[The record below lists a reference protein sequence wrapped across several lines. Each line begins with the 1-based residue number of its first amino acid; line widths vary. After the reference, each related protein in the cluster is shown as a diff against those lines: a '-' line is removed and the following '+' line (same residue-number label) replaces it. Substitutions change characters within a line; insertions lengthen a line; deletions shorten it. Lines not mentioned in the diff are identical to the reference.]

1 MSVVDMRLISII
13 GFIDEL
19 DSVSLVCASL
29 CAFEPDIV
37 DKFFKDANKFTNF
50 VGTNSSISYENMLTE
65 IVSKIN
71 KKILNPDENSLM
83 SKKQIIKYI
92 ASFKEKCE
100 KNINKIN
107 FYKNEINLNNNII
120 NDLKYFENLDYGIS
134 KFKNFE
140 YMIVRFIKI
149 FKPDFQK
156 LSLPENYDKFII
168 EKISEDNENY
178 YCVIFISKEFEKEIN
193 SVFDKIKFNE
203 IEISGLEFTPK
214 QEIDKLKLK
223 NKIIDAEIYKLKEGI
238 EKFWEHQK
246 ITCAKVYSCLKQY
259 EKCEQ
264 IKSFAKTYNDNFVLV
279 GWVPEFKIKEISE
292 KLDKISRVE
301 YFVESGDELLK
312 FSPPTKLKNK
322 NIFSPFEF
330 FVSTYGLPKY
340 SDIDPT
346 SFVAI
351 TYTIIFGIM
360 FADVGQGLLLAL
372 FGLFLSKIKKIDL
385 GKIMTTCGI
394 SSSAF
399 GFIFGSVFGFEEALN
414 SVYNIINFKPIR
426 VMESPMKIII
436 SSIFIGI
443 FCLILAMCAN
453 IYSLMK
459 KNNILE
465 AILSHSGACGIVLYS
480 SLILL
485 LLGNLGVMSIN
496 PIILELIIISSLIF
510 IFLKELIENKVY
522 KREKINWGDYIISQ
536 FFELFEIIL
545 GYFTNTISFI
555 RIGVFIFVHAGMMM
569 VVFSLANMTGQ
580 YLLTVILGNLFVTCF
595 EALLV
600 GMQVMRLQ
608 FCELFGRFFEGGGRE
623 FKPIIA
629 DIRILSKPKN

>member
-1 MSVVDMRLISII
+1 MSVVNMRLVSVI
-13 GFIDEL
+13 GFINEL
-19 DSVSLVCASL
+19 DSAALACASL
-29 CAFEPDIV
+29 CAFEPDVV
-37 DKFFKDANKFTNF
+37 DKFFKDANKFSPFIN
-50 VGTNSSISYENMLTE
+50 VNDAISYENMLNET
-65 IVSKIN
+65 VGKIN
-71 KKILNPDENSLM
+71 KKISKSNNNDLM
-83 SKKQIIKYI
+83 PKKQIAKYI
-92 ASFKEKCE
+92 ISFKEKCD
-100 KNINKIN
+100 KIINKIN
-107 FYKNEINLNNNII
+107 FYNNEISLNNSVI
-120 NDLKYFENLDYGIS
+120 NDLKYFKNLNYGI
-134 KFKNFE
+134 KRFKDFE
-140 YMIVRFIKI
+140 YMSVKFVKI

-156 LSLPENYDKFII
+156 LILPESDDKFII

-178 YCVIFISKEFEKEIN
+178 YCVIFISKEFENEIN
-193 SVFDKIKFNE
+193 SVFKKIKLSE
-203 IEISGLEFTPK
+203 VGISNLEFTPQ

-223 NKIIDAEIYKLKEGI
+223 NKMIDAEIYKLKDGI

-246 ITCAKVYSCLKQY
+246 SSCAKVYSCLKQY

-279 GWVPEFKIKEISE
+279 GWVPEFKIQEISE

-312 FSPPTKLKNK
+312 FSPPTKLKNR

-346 SFVAI
+346 LFVAI

-372 FGLFLSKIKKIDL
+372 FGLFLSKFKKIGL
-385 GKIMTTCGI
+385 GKVMVTCGI
-394 SSSAF
+394 SSSVF

-414 SVYNIINFKPIR
+414 PIYNVINFQPIR

-436 SSIFIGI
+436 SSICIGI

-453 IYSLMK
+453 IYSLLK
-459 KNNILE
+459 KNDALE

-485 LLGNLGVMSIN
+485 LLNTLSIVAVN
-496 PIILELIIISSLIF
+496 PIILELIIILALIF
-510 IFLKELIENKVY
+510 IFLKEFIKNRVY
-522 KREKINWGDYIISQ
+522 KHEKISWGDYIISQ

-569 VVFSLANMTGQ
+569 VVFSLAKMTGQ
-580 YLLTVILGNLFVTCF
+580 YLLTVILGNLFVTGF

>member
-1 MSVVDMRLISII
+1 MSVVNMRLVSVI
-13 GFIDEL
+13 GFISEL
-19 DSVSLVCASL
+19 DSATLACASL
-29 CAFEPDIV
+29 CAFEPDVV
-37 DKFFKDANKFTNF
+37 DKFFKDANKFSPFIN
-50 VGTNSSISYENMLTE
+50 VNDAISYENMLTE
-65 IVSKIN
+65 TVYKIN
-71 KKILNPDENSLM
+71 KKISKSNNNDLM
-83 SKKQIIKYI
+83 PKKQIAKYI
-92 ASFKEKCE
+92 TSFKEKCD
-100 KNINKIN
+100 KIISKIN
-107 FYKNEINLNNNII
+107 FYNNEIDLNNSII
-120 NDLKYFENLDYGIS
+120 NDLKYFKNLNYAI
-134 KFKNFE
+134 KRFKNFE
-140 YMIVRFIKI
+140 YMSVRFVKI

-156 LSLPENYDKFII
+156 LILPESDDKFII

-178 YCVIFISKEFEKEIN
+178 YCVIFISKEFENEIN
-193 SVFDKIKFNE
+193 PVFSKIKLSE
-203 IEISGLEFTPK
+203 VGISNLEFTPQ

-223 NKIIDAEIYKLKEGI
+223 NEMIDAEIYKLKDGI

-246 ITCAKVYSCLKQY
+246 TSCAKVYSCLQKY

-279 GWVPEFKIKEISE
+279 GWVPEFKIQEISE

-360 FADVGQGLLLAL
+360 FADVGQGLLLAI
-372 FGLFLSKIKKIDL
+372 FGIFLSKLKKMDL
-385 GKIMTTCGI
+385 GKIMITCGV
-394 SSSAF
+394 SSSVF
-399 GFIFGSVFGFEEALN
+399 GFVFGSVFGFEEALTPI
-414 SVYNIINFKPIR
+414 YNIINFKPIR

-436 SSIFIGI
+436 SSICIGI
-443 FCLILAMCAN
+443 FCLILAMCTN
-453 IYSLMK
+453 IYSLLK
-459 KNNILE
+459 KNDILE
-465 AILSHSGACGIVLYS
+465 AVLSHSGACGIVLYS

-485 LLGNLGVMSIN
+485 LLNTLSIVAVN
-496 PIILELIIISSLIF
+496 PIILELIIILALIF
-510 IFLKELIENKVY
+510 IFLKEFIKSRVY
-522 KREKINWGDYIISQ
+522 KHEKISWGDYIISQ

-569 VVFSLANMTGQ
+569 VVFSLAKMTGQ

-629 DIRILSKPKN
+629 NIEKT

>member
-1 MSVVDMRLISII
+1 MPVVNMKLVSII

-19 DSVSLVCASL
+19 DSVSLACASL

-50 VGTNSSISYENMLTE
+50 VSTNSAISHENILTE
-65 IVSKIN
+65 IINKIN
-71 KKILNPDENSLM
+71 KKIPELNTSDLM
-83 SKKQIIKYI
+83 PKKQIIKYI
-92 ASFKEKCE
+92 ASFREKIE

-107 FYKNEINLNNNII
+107 FYKNEINSNNSII
-120 NDLKYFENLDYGIS
+120 NNLKYFENLDYSIN

-140 YMIVRFIKI
+140 YIQVKFIKI
-149 FKPDFQK
+149 FKLDFEK
-156 LSLPENYDKFII
+156 LNLPENYDKFII
-168 EKISEDNENY
+168 EKISEDKENY
-178 YCVIFISKEFEKEIN
+178 YCVIFISKEFEKEVN

-203 IEISGLEFTPK
+203 IEISSLEFTPK

-223 NKIIDAEIYKLKEGI
+223 NKMIDAEIYKLKEGI

-246 ITCAKVYSCLKQY
+246 NTCAKIYSCLKKY
-259 EKCEQ
+259 EKREY
-264 IKSFAKTYNDNFVLV
+264 IKKFSKIYNDNFVLV
-279 GWVPEFKIKEISE
+279 GWVPEFKTKEISE
-292 KLDKISRVE
+292 KLDKISRIE
-301 YFVESGDELLK
+301 YFVESGGELLK

-385 GKIMTTCGI
+385 GKIMITCGI
-394 SSSAF
+394 SSSVF

-414 SVYNIINFKPIR
+414 PVYNIINFKPIR

-436 SSIFIGI
+436 SSICIGI

-453 IYSLMK
+453 IYSHIK

-465 AILSHSGACGIVLYS
+465 AVLSHSGLCGIALYS

-485 LLGNLGVMSIN
+485 LLGNLGIIN
-496 PIILELIIISSLIF
+496 INSIILELIIISSLIF
-510 IFLKELIENKVY
+510 IFLKEFIKNKIY
-522 KREKINWGDYIISQ
+522 KREKINLGDYIISQ

-623 FKPIIA
+623 FKPVIT
-629 DIRILSKPKN
+629 N

>member
-1 MSVVDMRLISII
+1 MPVVNMKLVSII

-19 DSVSLVCASL
+19 DSVSLACASL

-50 VGTNSSISYENMLTE
+50 VSTNSAISHENILTE
-65 IVSKIN
+65 IINKIN
-71 KKILNPDENSLM
+71 KKIPELNTSDLM
-83 SKKQIIKYI
+83 PKKQIIKYI
-92 ASFKEKCE
+92 ASFREKIE

-107 FYKNEINLNNNII
+107 FYKNEINSNNNII
-120 NDLKYFENLDYGIS
+120 NNLKYFENLDYSIN

-140 YMIVRFIKI
+140 YIQVKFIKI
-149 FKPDFQK
+149 FELDFEK
-156 LSLPENYDKFII
+156 LNSPENYDKFII

-178 YCVIFISKEFEKEIN
+178 YCVIFISKEFEKEVN

-203 IEISGLEFTPK
+203 IEISSLEFTPK

-223 NKIIDAEIYKLKEGI
+223 NKMIDAEIYKLKEGI

-246 ITCAKVYSCLKQY
+246 NTCAKIYSCLKKY
-259 EKCEQ
+259 EKREY
-264 IKSFAKTYNDNFVLV
+264 IKKFSKIYNDNFVLV
-279 GWVPEFKIKEISE
+279 GWVPEFKTKEISE
-292 KLDKISRVE
+292 KLDKISRIE

-312 FSPPTKLKNK
+312 FSPPTKLENK

-385 GKIMTTCGI
+385 GKIMITCGI
-394 SSSAF
+394 SSSVF

-414 SVYNIINFKPIR
+414 PVYNIINFKPIR

-436 SSIFIGI
+436 SSICIGI

-453 IYSLMK
+453 IYSHIK

-465 AILSHSGACGIVLYS
+465 AILSHSGLCGIALYS

-485 LLGNLGVMSIN
+485 LLGNLGIIN
-496 PIILELIIISSLIF
+496 INSIILELIIILALIF
-510 IFLKELIENKVY
+510 IFLKEFIKNRIY
-522 KREKINWGDYIISQ
+522 KHEKINLGDYIISQ
-536 FFELFEIIL
+536 FFELFEMIL

-623 FKPIIA
+623 FKPVIT
-629 DIRILSKPKN
+629 N